1 MKKTYFAVEV
11 KYFSMVRDVFD
22 PEDEPERKYRTATAA
37 MKRAD
42 KIKKEGY
49 NVVATRVVKVT
60 REPVSRRTIKQEYT
74 KK

>member
-11 KYFSMVRDVFD
+11 KYFSMIRDVFD
-22 PEDEPERKYRTATAA
+22 PEEPEIKHRSPIAA

-60 REPVSRRTIKQEYT
+60 REPISRRTIKQEYT
-74 KK
+74 NK